1 MPTNTS
7 EQGLEALIT
16 RAMTGRTYL
25 LEPPHQATSSSV
37 PVSGGTG
44 WLLGDPRHYDRS
56 HCVDLMQLQG
66 FLEATQ
72 PQIAEAVAIG
82 VDGPTRRQFLARV
95 EKQIAQRGVVD
106 VLRKGIRHG
115 PHEIQLFYGTPSP
128 GNSRAAELFAR
139 NRFSLCRQL
148 AYSNDQTRRAL
159 DLALFVNG
167 LPVATFELKN
177 NLTCQDVQHAIR
189 QYQRDRDPREP
200 LFALAR
206 CLVHFAVDEQE
217 VQFCTHL
224 QGKDSDF
231 LPFNRGTVSGGS
243 GNPPNPDGL
252 ATAYLWDQILTP
264 SSLTDI
270 LENYAQVIEKRN
282 PRTGRK
288 THRQIFPRYH
298 QLDVVCSLLADVA
311 AHGAGRCYLG
321 QHSAGSGKSNSIA
334 WLSHQV
340 GDIIHNGE
348 RVFDSVIVVTDRRN
362 LDEQLRNNILD
373 FMQVGATVGAVTGRG
388 STKTEQLKQ
397 FLAAGKKII
406 ICTLQTFPELCR
418 ELDEAPQGRRYAVII
433 DEAHCSQGSKASAA
447 LNQALAADGALPED
461 IDVEDFINTAIEDFV
476 NTVIEQRLQ
485 SRGLRPNASYFAFTA
500 TAKAKT
506 RELFGTPLPP
516 NGESKIGRRPFHA
529 YTMKQA
535 IEEKF
540 ILNVLQYYI
549 PISSYY
555 RLVKTIE
562 ADPLFDSKRARS
574 KLRRYVESHDTAI
587 RNKAEIMVD
596 HFLDAVLPLR
606 EMKGEARAM
615 VVTGAIERA
624 VQYFHAIRRYLLER
638 RSPYLPIVAFSG
650 EHDFGDGPVSEA
662 CLNGFPSSEITS
674 RIQEDPYRF
683 LICADKFQT
692 GYDEPLLQSMYV
704 DKALGGIQAVQT
716 LSRLN
721 RAAPGKKRVFILDFQ
736 DNAAA
741 VEAAFADYYKT
752 TLLSEATDPNKL
764 HDLRDS
770 LDQLR
775 VYTWEQVEEFVA
787 LFLSNSDR
795 DALQPILNQC
805 RYIYNEQLNEDD
817 QVAFKSKAKAFVRS
831 YDFLATILTY
841 GNPEWEKLSIFL
853 TLLVRA
859 LPAPDEDD
867 LTTGMLELIDMDSYR
882 IDKQNQQRIA
892 LPDDDA
898 TLDPAPVSGGG
909 FKTPPELDPLSVI
922 LTSFNDQYGTSFSDE
937 DRIRRLIR
945 DEIVPQVA
953 QDQRYRNAKANTPN
967 TAAIELDA
975 ALNRAVDPL
984 FLDQTEF
991 YKQFKDNSLFRNFV
1005 RDLVTRLINDNSGK
1019 SP

>member
-1 MPTNTS
+1 MPTDTS

-16 RAMTGRTYL
+16 RAMTGRTHL
-25 LEPPHQATSSSV
+25 LEPPHQPTPSAV
-37 PVSGGTG
+37 PVGGGTG

-56 HCVDLMQLQG
+56 FCLDLVQMQG

-72 PQIAEAVAIG
+72 PAVAEAVQISM
-82 VDGPTRRQFLARV
+82 DGPTRRQFLARL
-95 EKQIAQRGVVD
+95 EKQIGQRGVVE

-128 GNSRAAELFAR
+128 GNSRAAELFAQ
-139 NRFSLCRQL
+139 NRFSLTRQL

-177 NLTCQDVQHAIR
+177 NLTCQNVRHAIE
-189 QYQRDRDPREP
+189 QYKTDRDPREP
-200 LFALAR
+200 LFAFAR

-217 VQFCTHL
+217 VSFCTQI

-231 LPFNRGTVSGGS
+231 LPFNRGTTSGGS

-252 ATAYLWDQILTP
+252 ATAYLWEQILTP

-282 PRTGRK
+282 RRTGRK
-288 THRQIFPRYH
+288 TYKQIFPRYH
-298 QLDVVCSLLADVA
+298 QLDVVRSLLADVA

-321 QHSAGSGKSNSIA
+321 QHSAGSGKSHSIA

-340 GDIIHNGE
+340 GDITHNGE

-388 STKTEQLKQ
+388 SSKTEQLKQ

-406 ICTLQTFPELCR
+406 ICTLQTFPELCSQ
-418 ELDEAPQGRRYAVII
+418 LDQAPQGRRYAVII
-433 DEAHCSQGSKASAA
+433 DEAHSSQGSKASAA
-447 LNQALAADGALPED
+447 LNQAIAADGALPDD
-461 IDVEDFINTAIEDFV
+461 IDVEDFINTAIEA
-476 NTVIEQRLQ
+476 RMR
-485 SRGLRPNASYFAFTA
+485 SRRLRPNASYFAFTA

-506 RELFGTPLPP
+506 LEIFGTPLPP
-516 NGESKIGRRPFHA
+516 DGEGKVGRRPFHV

-540 ILNVLQYYI
+540 ILNVLQYYT
-549 PISSYY
+549 PINSFYQ
-555 RLVKTIE
+555 LIKTIE
-562 ADPLFDSKRARS
+562 ADPLFDSKRARA

-596 HFLDAVLPLR
+596 HFLDDVVPLR

-624 VQYFHAIRRYLLER
+624 VQYFHAVREYLRER

-650 EHDFGDGPVSEA
+650 DHDFGDGPVSEA
-662 CLNGFPSSEITS
+662 SLNGFPSSEITS

-692 GYDEPLLQSMYV
+692 GYDEPLLQAMYV

-752 TLLSEATDPNKL
+752 TLLSEATDANKL

-775 VYTWEQVEEFVA
+775 VYSWEQVEEFVA
-787 LFLSNSDR
+787 LFLGNSDR
-795 DALQPILNQC
+795 EALQPILNQC
-805 RYIYNEQLNEDD
+805 RQIYSEQLNEDD

-841 GNPEWEKLSIFL
+841 DKPEWEKLSIFL

-859 LPAPDEDD
+859 LPAPEEDD
-867 LTTGMLELIDMDSYR
+867 LTKGMLELIDMESYR
-882 IDKQNQQRIA
+882 IEKQEQRSVP
-892 LPDDDA
+892 LPDQDS
-898 TLDPAPVSGGG
+898 TLDPAPVSAGG
-909 FKTPPELDPLSVI
+909 FGPEPELEPLSVI
-922 LTSFNDQYGTSFSDE
+922 VTNFNEQYGTSFSDE

-945 DEIVPQVA
+945 DEIAPQVA

-967 TAAIELDA
+967 TAEIELDA
-975 ALNRAVDPL
+975 ALNRVVDPL

-991 YKQFKDNSLFRNFV
+991 YKQFKDNDLFRNFV
-1005 RDLVTRLINDNSGK
+1005 REIVKKLITD
-1019 SP
+1019 

>member
-1 MPTNTS
+1 MPTDTS

-16 RAMTGRTYL
+16 RAMTGRTHL
-25 LEPPHQATSSSV
+25 LVPPHQATPSAV

-44 WLLGDPRHYDRS
+44 WLLGDPLHYDRS
-56 HCVDLMQLQG
+56 HCLDLVQLQG

-72 PQIAEAVAIG
+72 PQVAEAVAIA
-82 VDGPTRRQFLARV
+82 VDGPTRRQFLARL

-139 NRFSLCRQL
+139 NRFSLTRQL
-148 AYSNDQTRRAL
+148 AYSSDQTRRAL

-167 LPVATFELKN
+167 LPAASFELKN

-200 LFALAR
+200 LFAFAR

-217 VQFCTHL
+217 VHFCTHL
-224 QGKDSDF
+224 QGQNSEF
-231 LPFNRGTVSGGS
+231 LPFNRGTTSGGA

-252 ATAYLWDQILTP
+252 ATAYLWEQILTP
-264 SSLTDI
+264 ASLTDI

-282 PRTGRK
+282 RRTGRK
-288 THRQIFPRYH
+288 TYKQIFPRYH
-298 QLDVVCSLLADVA
+298 QLDVVRSLLADVA

-321 QHSAGSGKSNSIA
+321 QHSAGSGKSHSIA

-340 GDIIHNGE
+340 GDITHNGE

-388 STKTEQLKQ
+388 SSKTEQLKQ

-406 ICTLQTFPELCR
+406 ICTLQTFPELCSQ
-418 ELDEAPQGRRYAVII
+418 LDQAPQGRRYAVII
-433 DEAHCSQGSKASAA
+433 DEAHSSQGSKASAA
-447 LNQALAADGALPED
+447 LNQAIAADGALPED
-461 IDVEDFINTAIEDFV
+461 IDVEDFINTAIEA
-476 NTVIEQRLQ
+476 RMR
-485 SRGLRPNASYFAFTA
+485 SRRLRPNASYFAFTA

-506 RELFGTPLPP
+506 LEIFGTPLPP
-516 NGESKIGRRPFHA
+516 DGEGKVGRRPFHV

-540 ILNVLQYYI
+540 ILNVLNYYT

-555 RLVKTIE
+555 RLAKTIE

-587 RNKAEIMVD
+587 RNKTEIMVD
-596 HFLDAVLPLR
+596 HFLDDVVPLR

-624 VQYFHAIRRYLLER
+624 VQYFHAVREYLRER

-650 EHDFGDGPVSEA
+650 DHDFGDGPVSEA
-662 CLNGFPSSEITS
+662 SLNGFPSSEITS

-692 GYDEPLLQSMYV
+692 GYDEPLLQAMYV

-721 RAAPGKKRVFILDFQ
+721 RAATGKKRVFILDFQ

-752 TLLSEATDPNKL
+752 TLLSEATDANKL

-787 LFLSNSDR
+787 LFLGNSDR
-795 DALQPILNQC
+795 EALQPILNQC
-805 RYIYNEQLNEDD
+805 RQIYSEQLNEDN
-817 QVAFKSKAKAFVRS
+817 QAAFKSKAKAFVRS

-841 GNPEWEKLSIFL
+841 DKPEWEKLSIFL

-859 LPAPDEDD
+859 LPAPEEDD
-867 LTTGMLELIDMDSYR
+867 LTKGMLELIDMDSYR
-882 IDKQNQQRIA
+882 IEKQEQRSVP
-892 LPDDDA
+892 LPDQDS
-898 TLDPAPVSGGG
+898 TLDPAPVSAGG
-909 FKTPPELDPLSVI
+909 FGPEPELEPLSVI
-922 LTSFNDQYGTSFSDE
+922 VTNFNEQYGTSFSDE

-945 DEIVPQVA
+945 DEIAPQVA

-967 TAAIELDA
+967 TAEIELDA
-975 ALNRAVDPL
+975 ALNRVVDPL

-991 YKQFKDNSLFRNFV
+991 YKQFKDNDLFRNFV
-1005 RDLVTRLINDNSGK
+1005 REIVKKLITD
-1019 SP
+1019 

>member
-1 MPTNTS
+1 MPTDTS

-16 RAMTGRTYL
+16 RAMTGRTHL
-25 LEPPHQATSSSV
+25 LEPPHQPTPTAV
-37 PVSGGTG
+37 PVGGGTG
-44 WLLGDPRHYDRS
+44 WLLGDPRHYDRNF
-56 HCVDLMQLQG
+56 CLDLVQLQG

-72 PQIAEAVAIG
+72 PAVAEAVQIS
-82 VDGPTRRQFLARV
+82 VDGPTRRQFLNRL
-95 EKQIAQRGVVD
+95 EKQIGQRGVVE

-128 GNSRAAELFAR
+128 DNSRATELFAQ
-139 NRFSLCRQL
+139 NRFSLTRQL
-148 AYSNDQTRRAL
+148 AYSAEQSRRAL

-177 NLTCQDVQHAIR
+177 NLTCQNVRHAIE
-189 QYQRDRDPREP
+189 QYKTDRDPREP
-200 LFALAR
+200 LFAFAR
-206 CLVHFAVDEQE
+206 CLVHFAVDEQK
-217 VQFCTHL
+217 VSFCTQL
-224 QGKDSDF
+224 QGKDSEF
-231 LPFNRGTVSGGS
+231 LPFNRGTTSGGS

-252 ATAYLWDQILTP
+252 ATAYLWEQILTP
-264 SSLTDI
+264 TSLTDI

-282 PRTGRK
+282 RRTGRK
-288 THRQIFPRYH
+288 TYKQIFPRYH
-298 QLDVVCSLLADVA
+298 QLDVVRSLLADVA

-321 QHSAGSGKSNSIA
+321 QHSAGSGKSHSIA

-340 GDIIHNGE
+340 GDITHNGE

-362 LDEQLRNNILD
+362 LDEQLRDNILA

-388 STKTEQLKQ
+388 SSKTEQLKQ

-418 ELDEAPQGRRYAVII
+418 QLDQAPQGRRYAVII
-433 DEAHCSQGSKASAA
+433 DEAHSSQGSKASAA
-447 LNQALAADGALPED
+447 LNQALASEEQPLSEGTD
-461 IDVEDFINTAIEDFV
+461 IEDFV
-476 NTVIEQRLQ
+476 NTVIEERIR
-485 SRGLRPNASYFAFTA
+485 SRKLMSNASYFAFTA

-506 RELFGTPLPP
+506 LELFGTPLPP
-516 NGESKIGRRPFHA
+516 DGEGKIGRRPFHV

-540 ILNVLQYYI
+540 ILNVLDYYT

-562 ADPLFDSKRARS
+562 ADPLFDSKRARA

-587 RNKAEIMVD
+587 LNKAEIMVD
-596 HFLDAVLPLR
+596 HFLDDVVPLR

-624 VQYFHAIRRYLLER
+624 VQYFHAVRTYLGER

-650 EHDFGDGPVSEA
+650 DHDFGDGPVSEA
-662 CLNGFPSSEITS
+662 SLNGFPSSEITS

-692 GYDEPLLQSMYV
+692 GYDEPLLQAMYV

-741 VEAAFADYYKT
+741 VEEAFADYYKT
-752 TLLSEATDPNKL
+752 TLLSEETDPNKL

-775 VYTWEQVEEFVA
+775 VYSWEQVEEFVA
-787 LFLSNSDR
+787 LFLGNSDR
-795 DALQPILNQC
+795 EALQPILNHC
-805 RYIYNEQLNEDD
+805 RQIYSEQLNEDD
-817 QVAFKSKAKAFVRS
+817 QVAFKNKAKAFVRS
-831 YDFLATILTY
+831 YDFLATILSY
-841 GNPEWEKLSIFL
+841 DNPEWEKLSIFL

-859 LPAPDEDD
+859 LPAPEEDD

-882 IDKQNQQRIA
+882 TEKQEQRSVP
-892 LPDDDA
+892 LPDQDS
-898 TLDPAPVSGGG
+898 TLDPAPVSAGG
-909 FKTPPELDPLSVI
+909 FKPEPELNPLSAI
-922 LTSFNDQYGTSFSDE
+922 LTNFNEQHGTNFSDE
-937 DRIRRLIR
+937 DRIHRLIR
-945 DEIVPQVA
+945 EEIAPQVA
-953 QDQRYRNAKANTPN
+953 RDQRYRNARANTPN
-967 TAAIELDA
+967 TAAIELQA
-975 ALNRAVDPL
+975 ALNRAIDPL

-991 YKQFKDNSLFRNFV
+991 YKQFKDNPQFRNFV
-1005 RDLVTRLINDNSGK
+1005 QEYVERLLDNNPDESA
-1019 SP
+1019 

>member
-1 MPTNTS
+1 MPTDTS

-16 RAMTGRTYL
+16 RAMTGRTHL
-25 LEPPHQATSSSV
+25 LEPPHRPTPTAV
-37 PVSGGTG
+37 PVGGGSG

-56 HCVDLMQLQG
+56 FCLDLVQLQG
-66 FLEATQ
+66 FLEDTQ
-72 PQIAEAVAIG
+72 PRIAEAVQIS
-82 VDGPTRRQFLARV
+82 VDGPTRRQFLTRL
-95 EKQIAQRGVVD
+95 EKQIGQRGVVE

-128 GNSRAAELFAR
+128 GNSRAAELFAQ
-139 NRFSLCRQL
+139 NRFSLTRQL
-148 AYSNDQTRRAL
+148 AYSADQTRRAL

-177 NLTCQDVQHAIR
+177 NLTCQNVRKAVE
-189 QYQRDRDPREP
+189 QYRTDRDPREP
-200 LFALAR
+200 LFAFAR
-206 CLVHFAVDEQE
+206 CLVHFGVDEQE
-217 VQFCTHL
+217 VEFCTHL
-224 QGKDSDF
+224 QGKDSEF
-231 LPFNRGTVSGGS
+231 LPFNRGTASGGA

-252 ATAYLWDQILTP
+252 ATAYLWEQILTP

-270 LENYAQVIEKRN
+270 LEHYAQVIEKPNR
-282 PRTGRK
+282 RTGRK
-288 THRQIFPRYH
+288 TYKQIFPRYH
-298 QLDVVCSLLADVA
+298 QLDVVRSLLADVA
-311 AHGAGRCYLG
+311 AHGAGRCYLA
-321 QHSAGSGKSNSIA
+321 QHSAGSGKSHSIA

-340 GDIIHNGE
+340 GDVTHNGE
-348 RVFDSVIVVTDRRN
+348 RVFDAVIVVTDRRN
-362 LDEQLRNNILD
+362 LDEQLRDNILA
-373 FMQVGATVGAVTGRG
+373 FRQVEATVGAVTGRG

-418 ELDEAPQGRRYAVII
+418 QLDQAPPGRRYAVII
-433 DEAHCSQGSKASAA
+433 DEAHSSQGSKASAA
-447 LNQALAADGALPED
+447 LNQALTTEQQLLAANT
-461 IDVEDFINTAIEDFV
+461 DVEDFV
-476 NTVIEQRLQ
+476 NTVIEERLR
-485 SRGLRPNASYFAFTA
+485 SRKLMKNASYFAFTA
-500 TAKAKT
+500 TAKPKT
-506 RELFGTPLPP
+506 LELFGTPLPP
-516 NGESKIGRRPFHA
+516 DGDGKIGRRPFHT

-535 IEEKF
+535 IQEKF
-540 ILNVLQYYI
+540 ILNVLQYYM

-596 HFLDAVLPLR
+596 HFLDDVLPLR
-606 EMKGEARAM
+606 EMKGEARSM
-615 VVTGAIERA
+615 VVTGGIERA
-624 VQYFHAIRRYLLER
+624 VQYFQAVRTYLRER
-638 RSPYLPIVAFSG
+638 RSPFLPIVAFSG

-662 CLNGFPSSEITS
+662 SLNGFPSSEITS

-692 GYDEPLLQSMYV
+692 GYDEPLLQAMYV

-721 RAAPGKKRVFILDFQ
+721 RAAPGKKRVFVLDFQ
-736 DNAAA
+736 DNTAA

-752 TLLSEATDPNKL
+752 TLLSEETDPDKL
-764 HDLRDS
+764 HDLRDG
-770 LDQLR
+770 LDKLG
-775 VYTWEQVEEFVA
+775 VYSWEQVEAAVA
-787 LFLSNSDR
+787 LFVQGNPGKRHERIDAILS
-795 DALQPILNQC
+795 QC
-805 RYIYNEQLNEDD
+805 RLTYTEQLNEKN

-841 GNPEWEKLSIFL
+841 ANPEWEKLSIFL

-859 LPAPDEDD
+859 LPAPEEDD
-867 LTTGMLELIDMDSYR
+867 LTKGMLELIDLDSYR
-882 IDKQNQQRIA
+882 IDRKPLRSIP

-909 FKTPPELDPLSVI
+909 FKPEPELDPLSVI
-922 LTSFNDQYGTSFSDE
+922 LTSFNEQYGTGFSDE

-945 DEIVPQVA
+945 DEIAPQVA
-953 QDQRYRNAKANTPN
+953 QDPRYRNARANTPN
-967 TAAIELDA
+967 TAAMELQA
-975 ALNRAVDPL
+975 ALNRAIDPL

-991 YKQFKDNSLFRNFV
+991 YKQFKDNPQFRNFV
-1005 RDLVTRLINDNSGK
+1005 QELVERLIDTK
-1019 SP
+1019 

>member
-1 MPTNTS
+1 MPTDTS

-16 RAMTGRTYL
+16 RAMTGRTHL
-25 LEPPHQATSSSV
+25 LEPPHQATLSAV
-37 PVSGGTG
+37 PVSDGTG
-44 WLLGDPRHYDRS
+44 WLLGDPHHYDRS
-56 HCVDLMQLQG
+56 HCLDLVQLQG

-82 VDGPTRRQFLARV
+82 VDGPTRRQFLARL
-95 EKQIAQRGVVD
+95 EKQITQRGVVD

-128 GNSRAAELFAR
+128 GNSRAAELFGL
-139 NRFSLCRQL
+139 NRFSLTRQL

-177 NLTCQDVQHAIR
+177 NLTCQSVQHAIR
-189 QYQRDRDPREP
+189 QYRHDRDPREP
-200 LFALAR
+200 LFAFAR

-217 VQFCTHL
+217 VRFCTHL
-224 QGKDSDF
+224 IGKESEF
-231 LPFNRGTVSGGS
+231 LPFNRGTASGGA
-243 GNPPNPDGL
+243 GNPPNPDGI
-252 ATAYLWDQILTP
+252 ATAYLWQQILTP
-264 SSLTDI
+264 ASLTDI
-270 LENYAQVIEKRN
+270 LENYAQVVEKRN
-282 PRTGRK
+282 PRTGRRSY
-288 THRQIFPRYH
+288 TQIFPRYH
-298 QLDVVCSLLADVA
+298 QLDVVRSLLADVA
-311 AHGAGRCYLG
+311 AHGAGRCYLA

-340 GDIIHNGE
+340 ADVSHNGE

-362 LDEQLRNNILD
+362 LDEQLRGNILA

-388 STKTEQLKQ
+388 SSKTEQLRQ

-406 ICTLQTFPELCR
+406 ICTLQTFPELCSQ
-418 ELDEAPQGRRYAVII
+418 LDGAPQGRRYAVII
-433 DEAHCSQGSKASAA
+433 DEAHSSQGSKASAA
-447 LNQALAADGALPED
+447 LNQALASDAQPLAED
-461 IDVEDFINTAIEDFV
+461 TDIEDFV
-476 NTVIEQRLQ
+476 NAVIDERLR
-485 SRGLRPNASYFAFTA
+485 SRKLLANASYFAFTA

-506 RELFGTPLPP
+506 LGLFGTPLPP
-516 NGESKIGRRPFHA
+516 DGEGKIGRRPFHV

-540 ILNVLQYYI
+540 ILNVLSYYT
-549 PISSYY
+549 PIRSYY

-587 RNKAEIMVD
+587 LNKAEIMVD
-596 HFLDAVLPLR
+596 HFLNDVLPLR

-615 VVTGAIERA
+615 VVTGAIKRA
-624 VQYFHAIRRYLLER
+624 VQYFHAARTYLRDR
-638 RSPYLPIVAFSG
+638 RSPFLPIVAFSG

-662 CLNGFPSSEITS
+662 SLNGFPSSEITS

-692 GYDEPLLQSMYV
+692 GYDEPLLQAMYV

-721 RAAPGKKRVFILDFQ
+721 RAAPGKNRVFVLDFQ
-736 DNAAA
+736 DNTAA

-752 TLLSEATDPNKL
+752 TLLSEETDPNKL

-775 VYTWEQVEEFVA
+775 VYTWEQVEEFVG

-795 DALQPILNQC
+795 EELQPILNQC
-805 RYIYNEQLNEDD
+805 RQIYTEQLSEDD

-841 GNPEWEKLSIFL
+841 DNPEWEKLSIFL

-867 LTTGMLELIDMDSYR
+867 LTKGMLELIDMDSYR
-882 IDKQNQQRIA
+882 IEKQEERGVP
-892 LPDDDA
+892 LPDQDS
-898 TLDPAPVSGGG
+898 TLDPAPVSAGG
-909 FKTPPELDPLSVI
+909 FKPQPELEPLSVI
-922 LTSFNDQYGTSFSDE
+922 VINFNEQFGTTFSDE

-945 DEIVPQVA
+945 DEIAPQVA

-967 TAAIELDA
+967 TAAIELNA

-991 YKQFKDNSLFRNFV
+991 YKQFKDNPLFRNFV
-1005 RDLVTRLINDNSGK
+1005 RMFVERLIGEN
-1019 SP
+1019 PTQ

>member
-1 MPTNTS
+1 MPTDTS

-16 RAMTGRTYL
+16 RAMTGRTHL
-25 LEPPHQATSSSV
+25 LEPPHQPTPNAV

-56 HCVDLMQLQG
+56 HCLDLVQLQG

-72 PQIAEAVAIG
+72 PQVAEAVAIG
-82 VDGPTRRQFLARV
+82 VDGPTRRQFLTRL

-139 NRFSLCRQL
+139 NRFSLSRQL
-148 AYSNDQTRRAL
+148 AYSNDQTRRTL

-167 LPVATFELKN
+167 LPVASFELKN
-177 NLTCQDVQHAIR
+177 NLTCQSAQHAIR

-200 LFALAR
+200 LFAFAR

-217 VQFCTHL
+217 VHFCTHL
-224 QGKDSDF
+224 QGQDSDF
-231 LPFNRGTVSGGS
+231 LPFNRGTASGGS

-252 ATAYLWDQILTP
+252 ATAYLWEKILTP
-264 SSLTDI
+264 ASLTDI

-282 PRTGRK
+282 RRTGRK
-288 THRQIFPRYH
+288 TYKQIFPRYH
-298 QLDVVCSLLADVA
+298 QLDVVRSLLADVA

-321 QHSAGSGKSNSIA
+321 QHSAGSGKSHSIA

-340 GDIIHNGE
+340 GDVTHNGE

-362 LDEQLRNNILD
+362 LDEQLRSNILD
-373 FMQVGATVGAVTGRG
+373 FMQVEATVGAVTGRG
-388 STKTEQLKQ
+388 SSKTEQLKQ

-418 ELDEAPQGRRYAVII
+418 QLDEAPQGRRYAVII
-433 DEAHCSQGSKASAA
+433 DEAHSSQGSKASAA

-461 IDVEDFINTAIEDFV
+461 TDVEDFINTAIEA
-476 NTVIEQRLQ
+476 RMR
-485 SRGLRPNASYFAFTA
+485 SRRLRPNASYFAFTA

-506 RELFGTPLPP
+506 LELFGTPLPP
-516 NGESKIGRRPFHA
+516 DGEGKIGRRPFHV

-540 ILNVLQYYI
+540 ILNVLQYYT
-549 PISSYY
+549 PINSFY

-596 HFLDAVLPLR
+596 HFLDDVLPLR

-624 VQYFHAIRRYLLER
+624 VQYFHAVRSYLGER

-650 EHDFGDGPVSEA
+650 DHDFGDGPVSEA
-662 CLNGFPSSEITS
+662 SLNGFASSEITS

-692 GYDEPLLQSMYV
+692 GYDEPLLQAMYV

-721 RAAPGKKRVFILDFQ
+721 RAATGKKRVFILDFQ

-752 TLLSEATDPNKL
+752 TLLSEATDANKL

-775 VYTWEQVEEFVA
+775 VYTWEHVEEFVA
-787 LFLSNSDR
+787 LFLGNSDR
-795 DALQPILNQC
+795 EALQPILNHC
-805 RYIYNEQLNEDD
+805 RQLYTDQLNEDD
-817 QVAFKSKAKAFVRS
+817 QVAFKNKAKAFVRS

-841 GNPEWEKLSIFL
+841 DNPEWEKLSIFL

-859 LPAPDEDD
+859 LPAPEEDD
-867 LTTGMLELIDMDSYR
+867 LTKGMLELIDMDSYR
-882 IDKQNQQRIA
+882 IEKQEQRSVP
-892 LPDDDA
+892 LPDQDS
-898 TLDPAPVSGGG
+898 TLDPAPVSAGG
-909 FKTPPELDPLSVI
+909 FKTEPELNPLSAI
-922 LTSFNDQYGTSFSDE
+922 LTNFNEQHGTNFSDE

-953 QDQRYRNAKANTPN
+953 QDQRYRNARANTPN
-967 TAAIELDA
+967 TASIELDA

-991 YKQFKDNSLFRNFV
+991 YKQFKDNPLFRNFV
-1005 RDLVTRLINDNSGK
+1005 RGIVERLITGG
-1019 SP
+1019 

>member
-16 RAMTGRTYL
+16 RAMTGRTHL
-25 LEPPHQATSSSV
+25 LEPPHQPTPSAV

-44 WLLGDPRHYDRS
+44 WLLSDPRHYDRS
-56 HCVDLMQLQG
+56 FCLDLVQLQG

-72 PQIAEAVAIG
+72 PAVAEAVQIS
-82 VDGPTRRQFLARV
+82 VDGPTRRQFLARL
-95 EKQIAQRGVVD
+95 EKQITQRGVVE

-128 GNSRAAELFAR
+128 GNSRAAELFAQ
-139 NRFSLCRQL
+139 NRFSLTRQL
-148 AYSNDQTRRAL
+148 AYSADQSRRAL

-177 NLTCQDVQHAIR
+177 NLTCQNVRHAIEQYR
-189 QYQRDRDPREP
+189 QDRDPREP
-200 LFALAR
+200 LFAFAR

-217 VQFCTHL
+217 VSFCTQL

-231 LPFNRGTVSGGS
+231 LPFNRGTASGGS

-252 ATAYLWDQILTP
+252 ATAYLWEQILTP

-282 PRTGRK
+282 RRTGRK
-288 THRQIFPRYH
+288 TYKQIFPRFH
-298 QLDVVCSLLADVA
+298 QLDVERSLLADVA

-321 QHSAGSGKSNSIA
+321 QHSAGSGKSHSIA

-340 GDIIHNGE
+340 GDITHNGE

-388 STKTEQLKQ
+388 SSKTEQLKQ

-418 ELDEAPQGRRYAVII
+418 QLDEDPQGRRYAVII
-433 DEAHCSQGSKASAA
+433 DEAHSSQGSKASAA
-447 LNQALAADGALPED
+447 LNQAIAADGALPED
-461 IDVEDFINTAIEDFV
+461 IDVEDFINTAIEA
-476 NTVIEQRLQ
+476 RMR
-485 SRGLRPNASYFAFTA
+485 SRRLRPNASYFAFTA

-506 RELFGTPLPP
+506 LEIFGTPLPQD
-516 NGESKIGRRPFHA
+516 GKGKVGRRPFHV

-540 ILNVLQYYI
+540 ILNVLQYYT
-549 PISSYY
+549 PINSFY
-555 RLVKTIE
+555 RLIKTIE
-562 ADPLFDSKRARS
+562 ADPLFDSKRARA

-596 HFLDAVLPLR
+596 HFLDDVVPLR

-624 VQYFHAIRRYLLER
+624 VQYFHAVREYLRER
-638 RSPYLPIVAFSG
+638 RSPFLPIVAFSG
-650 EHDFGDGPVSEA
+650 DHDFGDGPVSEA
-662 CLNGFPSSEITS
+662 SLNGFASSEITS

-683 LICADKFQT
+683 LICANKFQT
-692 GYDEPLLQSMYV
+692 GYDEPLLQAMYV

-741 VEAAFADYYKT
+741 VQAAFADYYKT
-752 TLLSEATDPNKL
+752 TLLSEATDANKL

-775 VYTWEQVEEFVA
+775 VYSWEQVEEFVA
-787 LFLSNSDR
+787 LFLGNSDR
-795 DALQPILNQC
+795 EALQPILNQC
-805 RYIYNEQLNEDD
+805 RQIYSEQLNEDD

-841 GNPEWEKLSIFL
+841 DNPEWEKLSIFL

-859 LPAPDEDD
+859 LPAPEEDD
-867 LTTGMLELIDMDSYR
+867 LTKGMLELIDMESYR
-882 IDKQNQQRIA
+882 IDKQKPGSLP

-898 TLDPAPVSGGG
+898 TLNPAPVSGGG
-909 FKTPPELDPLSVI
+909 FKPELDPLSVI
-922 LTSFNDQYGTSFSDE
+922 VTNFNEQYGTSFNDE

-945 DEIVPQVA
+945 DEIAPQVA

-967 TAAIELDA
+967 TAEIELDA
-975 ALNRAVDPL
+975 ALNRVVDPL

-991 YKQFKDNSLFRNFV
+991 YKQFKDNDLFRNFV
-1005 RDLVTRLINDNSGK
+1005 REIVKKLITD
-1019 SP
+1019 

>member
-1 MPTNTS
+1 MPTDTS

-16 RAMTGRTYL
+16 RAMTGRTHL
-25 LEPPHQATSSSV
+25 LEPPHQPTPSAV
-37 PVSGGTG
+37 PVGGGTG

-56 HCVDLMQLQG
+56 FCLDLVQMQG

-72 PQIAEAVAIG
+72 PAVAEAVQISM
-82 VDGPTRRQFLARV
+82 DGPTRRQFLARL
-95 EKQIAQRGVVD
+95 EKQIGQRGVVE

-128 GNSRAAELFAR
+128 GNSRAAELFAQ
-139 NRFSLCRQL
+139 NRFSLTRQL

-177 NLTCQDVQHAIR
+177 NLTCQNVRHAIE
-189 QYQRDRDPREP
+189 QYKTDRDPREP
-200 LFALAR
+200 LFAFAR

-217 VQFCTHL
+217 VSFCTQL
-224 QGKDSDF
+224 QGKGSDF

-252 ATAYLWDQILTP
+252 ATAYLWEQILTP

-282 PRTGRK
+282 RRTGRK
-288 THRQIFPRYH
+288 TYKQIFPRYH
-298 QLDVVCSLLADVA
+298 QLDVVRSLLADVA

-321 QHSAGSGKSNSIA
+321 QHSAGSGKSHSIA

-340 GDIIHNGE
+340 GDITHNGE

-388 STKTEQLKQ
+388 SSKTEQLKQ

-406 ICTLQTFPELCR
+406 ICTLQTFPELCSQ
-418 ELDEAPQGRRYAVII
+418 LDQAPQGRRYAVII
-433 DEAHCSQGSKASAA
+433 DEAHSSQGSKASAA
-447 LNQALAADGALPED
+447 LNQAIAADGALPED
-461 IDVEDFINTAIEDFV
+461 IDLEDFINTAIEA
-476 NTVIEQRLQ
+476 RMR
-485 SRGLRPNASYFAFTA
+485 SRRLRPNASYFAFTA

-506 RELFGTPLPP
+506 LELFGTPLPP
-516 NGESKIGRRPFHA
+516 DGEGKIGRRPFHV

-540 ILNVLQYYI
+540 ILNVLQYYT
-549 PISSYY
+549 PINSFY
-555 RLVKTIE
+555 RLIKTIE
-562 ADPLFDSKRARS
+562 ADPLFDSKRARA

-596 HFLDAVLPLR
+596 HFLDDVVPLR

-624 VQYFHAIRRYLLER
+624 VQYFHAVREYLRER

-650 EHDFGDGPVSEA
+650 DHDFGDGPVSEA
-662 CLNGFPSSEITS
+662 SLNGFASSEITS

-692 GYDEPLLQSMYV
+692 GYDEPLLQAMYV
-704 DKALGGIQAVQT
+704 DKVLGGIQAVQT

-741 VEAAFADYYKT
+741 VEAAFTDYYKT
-752 TLLSEATDPNKL
+752 TLLSEATDANKL

-770 LDQLR
+770 LDLLR

-787 LFLSNSDR
+787 FFLGNSDR
-795 DALQPILNQC
+795 EALQPILNQC
-805 RYIYNEQLNEDD
+805 RQIYSEQLNEDD

-841 GNPEWEKLSIFL
+841 DKPEWEKLSIFL

-859 LPAPDEDD
+859 LPAPEEDD
-867 LTTGMLELIDMDSYR
+867 LTKGMLELIDMESYR
-882 IDKQNQQRIA
+882 IDKQKPGSLP

-898 TLDPAPVSGGG
+898 TLNPAPVSGGG
-909 FKTPPELDPLSVI
+909 FKPELDPLSVI
-922 LTSFNDQYGTSFSDE
+922 VTNFNEQYGTSFNDE

-945 DEIVPQVA
+945 DEIAPQVA

-967 TAAIELDA
+967 TAEIELDA
-975 ALNRAVDPL
+975 ALNRVVDPL

-991 YKQFKDNSLFRNFV
+991 YKQFKDNDLFRSFV
-1005 RDLVTRLINDNSGK
+1005 REIVKKLITD
-1019 SP
+1019 

>member
-1 MPTNTS
+1 MPTDTS

-16 RAMTGRTYL
+16 RAMTGRTHL
-25 LEPPHQATSSSV
+25 LEPPHQSTSTAV

-44 WLLGDPRHYDRS
+44 WLLGDPRHYDRNF
-56 HCVDLMQLQG
+56 CLDLVQLQG

-72 PQIAEAVAIG
+72 PAVAEAVQIS
-82 VDGPTRRQFLARV
+82 VDGPTRRQFLTRL
-95 EKQIAQRGVVD
+95 EKQIGQRGVVE

-115 PHEIQLFYGTPSP
+115 PHEIQLCFGTPSP
-128 GNSRAAELFAR
+128 GNSRAAELFAQ
-139 NRFSLCRQL
+139 NRFSLTRQL
-148 AYSNDQTRRAL
+148 AYSSDQARRAL

-177 NLTCQDVQHAIR
+177 NLTCQNVRHAIE
-189 QYQRDRDPREP
+189 QYKTDRDPREP
-200 LFALAR
+200 LFAFAR

-217 VQFCTHL
+217 VEFCTQL

-231 LPFNRGTVSGGS
+231 LPFNRGTTSGGS

-252 ATAYLWDQILTP
+252 ATAYLWEQILTP
-264 SSLTDI
+264 TSLTDI

-282 PRTGRK
+282 RRTGRK
-288 THRQIFPRYH
+288 TYKQIFPRYH
-298 QLDVVCSLLADVA
+298 QLDVVRSLLADVA
-311 AHGAGRCYLG
+311 AHGAGRCYLA
-321 QHSAGSGKSNSIA
+321 QHSAGSGKSHSIA

-340 GDIIHNGE
+340 GDITHNGE

-362 LDEQLRNNILD
+362 LDEQLRDNILN
-373 FMQVGATVGAVTGRG
+373 FTQVEATVGAVTGRG
-388 STKTEQLKQ
+388 SSKTEQLKQ

-406 ICTLQTFPELCR
+406 ICTLQTFPELCSQ
-418 ELDEAPQGRRYAVII
+418 LDQAPRGRRYAVII
-433 DEAHCSQGSKASAA
+433 DEAHSSQGSKASAA
-447 LNQALAADGALPED
+447 LNQALASEEQPLSEGTD
-461 IDVEDFINTAIEDFV
+461 IEDFV
-476 NTVIEQRLQ
+476 NAVIEERIR
-485 SRGLRPNASYFAFTA
+485 SRKLMSNASYFAFTA

-506 RELFGTPLPP
+506 LELFSTPLPP
-516 NGESKIGRRPFHA
+516 DGEGKIGRRPFHV

-540 ILNVLQYYI
+540 ILNVLDYYT

-562 ADPLFDSKRARS
+562 ADPLFDSKRARA

-596 HFLDAVLPLR
+596 HFLDEVVPLR

-624 VQYFHAIRRYLLER
+624 VQYFHAVRTYLGER

-650 EHDFGDGPVSEA
+650 DHDFGDGPVSETS
-662 CLNGFPSSEITS
+662 LNGFPSSEITS

-692 GYDEPLLQSMYV
+692 GYDEPLLQAMYV

-721 RAAPGKKRVFILDFQ
+721 RAAAGKKRVFILDFQ

-752 TLLSEATDPNKL
+752 TLLSEETDPNKL

-775 VYTWEQVEEFVA
+775 VYSWEQVEEFVA
-787 LFLSNSDR
+787 LFLGNSDR
-795 DALQPILNQC
+795 EALQPILNHC
-805 RYIYNEQLNEDD
+805 RQIYTDQLNEDD
-817 QVAFKSKAKAFVRS
+817 QVAFKNKAKAFVRS

-841 GNPEWEKLSIFL
+841 DNPEWEKLSIFL

-859 LPAPDEDD
+859 LPAPEEDD
-867 LTTGMLELIDMDSYR
+867 LTKGMVELIDMDSYR
-882 IDKQNQQRIA
+882 IEKQEQRSVP
-892 LPDDDA
+892 LPDQDS
-898 TLDPAPVSGGG
+898 TLDPAPVSAGG
-909 FKTPPELDPLSVI
+909 FKPEPELNPLSAI
-922 LTSFNDQYGTSFSDE
+922 LTNFNEQHGTNFSDD

-953 QDQRYRNAKANTPN
+953 QDQRYRNARANTPN
-967 TAAIELDA
+967 TAGIELDA

-991 YKQFKDNSLFRNFV
+991 YKQFKDNPLFRNFV
-1005 RDLVTRLINDNSGK
+1005 REIVEKLITD
-1019 SP
+1019 

>member
-1 MPTNTS
+1 MPTDTS

-16 RAMTGRTYL
+16 RAMTGRTHL
-25 LEPPHQATSSSV
+25 LEPPHQPTPSAV

-56 HCVDLMQLQG
+56 FCLDLVQMQG

-72 PQIAEAVAIG
+72 PAVAEAVQIS
-82 VDGPTRRQFLARV
+82 VDGPTRRQFLTRL

-128 GNSRAAELFAR
+128 GNTRAAELFAQ
-139 NRFSLCRQL
+139 NRFSLTRQL
-148 AYSNDQTRRAL
+148 SYSNDQTRRAL

-177 NLTCQDVQHAIR
+177 NLTCQNVRHAIE
-189 QYQRDRDPREP
+189 QYKTDRDPREP
-200 LFALAR
+200 LFAFAR

-217 VQFCTHL
+217 VEFCTQL

-231 LPFNRGTVSGGS
+231 LPFNRGTTSGGS

-252 ATAYLWDQILTP
+252 ATAYLWEQILTP

-282 PRTGRK
+282 RRTGRK
-288 THRQIFPRYH
+288 TYKQIFPRYH
-298 QLDVVCSLLADVA
+298 QLDVVRSLLADVA
-311 AHGAGRCYLG
+311 AHGAGRCYLA
-321 QHSAGSGKSNSIA
+321 QHSAGSGKSHSIA

-340 GDIIHNGE
+340 GDITHNGE

-362 LDEQLRNNILD
+362 LDEQLRDNILN
-373 FMQVGATVGAVTGRG
+373 FTQVEATVGAVTGRG
-388 STKTEQLKQ
+388 SSKTEQLKQ

-406 ICTLQTFPELCR
+406 ICTLQTFPELCSQ
-418 ELDEAPQGRRYAVII
+418 LDQAPRGRRYAVII
-433 DEAHCSQGSKASAA
+433 DEAHSSQGSKASAA
-447 LNQALAADGALPED
+447 LNQALASEEQPLSEGTD
-461 IDVEDFINTAIEDFV
+461 IEDFV
-476 NTVIEQRLQ
+476 NAVIEERIR
-485 SRGLRPNASYFAFTA
+485 SRKLMSNASYFAFTA

-506 RELFGTPLPP
+506 LELFGTPLPP
-516 NGESKIGRRPFHA
+516 DGEGKIGRRPFHV

-540 ILNVLQYYI
+540 ILNVLDYYT

-562 ADPLFDSKRARS
+562 ADPLFDSKRARA

-596 HFLDAVLPLR
+596 HFLDEVVPLR

-624 VQYFHAIRRYLLER
+624 VQYFHAVRTYLGER

-650 EHDFGDGPVSEA
+650 DHDFGDGPVSETS
-662 CLNGFPSSEITS
+662 LNGFPSSEITS

-692 GYDEPLLQSMYV
+692 GYDEPLLQTMYV

-741 VEAAFADYYKT
+741 VEAAFADYYKS
-752 TLLSEATDPNKL
+752 TLLSEETDPNKL

-775 VYTWEQVEEFVA
+775 VYSWEQVEEFVA
-787 LFLSNSDR
+787 LFLGNSDR
-795 DALQPILNQC
+795 EALQPILNHC
-805 RYIYNEQLNEDD
+805 RQIYTDQLNEDD
-817 QVAFKSKAKAFVRS
+817 QVAFKNKAKAFVRS

-841 GNPEWEKLSIFL
+841 DNPEWEKLSIFL

-859 LPAPDEDD
+859 LPAPEEDD
-867 LTTGMLELIDMDSYR
+867 LTKGMVELIDMDSYR
-882 IDKQNQQRIA
+882 IEKQEQRSVP
-892 LPDDDA
+892 LPDQDS
-898 TLDPAPVSGGG
+898 TLDPAPVSAGG
-909 FKTPPELDPLSVI
+909 FKPEPELNPLSAI
-922 LTSFNDQYGTSFSDE
+922 LTNFNEQHGTNFSDE

-953 QDQRYRNAKANTPN
+953 QDQRYRNARANTPN
-967 TAAIELDA
+967 TAGIELDA

-991 YKQFKDNSLFRNFV
+991 YKQFKDNPLFRNFV
-1005 RDLVTRLINDNSGK
+1005 REIVEKLITD
-1019 SP
+1019 

>member
-16 RAMTGRTYL
+16 RAMTGRTHL
-25 LEPPHQATSSSV
+25 LEPPHQPTPSAV

-56 HCVDLMQLQG
+56 FCLDLVQMQG

-72 PQIAEAVAIG
+72 PAVAEAVQIS
-82 VDGPTRRQFLARV
+82 VDGPTRRQFLARL
-95 EKQIAQRGVVD
+95 EKQITQRGVVE

-128 GNSRAAELFAR
+128 GNSRAAELFAQ
-139 NRFSLCRQL
+139 NRFSLTRQL
-148 AYSNDQTRRAL
+148 AYSADQSRRAL

-177 NLTCQDVQHAIR
+177 NLTCQNVRHAIE
-189 QYQRDRDPREP
+189 QYKTDRDPREP
-200 LFALAR
+200 LFAFAR

-217 VQFCTHL
+217 VSFCTQL

-231 LPFNRGTVSGGS
+231 LPFNRGTASGGS

-252 ATAYLWDQILTP
+252 ATAYLWEQILTP

-282 PRTGRK
+282 RRTGRK
-288 THRQIFPRYH
+288 TYKQIFPRYH
-298 QLDVVCSLLADVA
+298 QLDVVRSLLADVA
-311 AHGAGRCYLG
+311 VHGAGRCYLG
-321 QHSAGSGKSNSIA
+321 QHSAGSGKSHSIA

-340 GDIIHNGE
+340 GDITHNGE

-388 STKTEQLKQ
+388 SSKTEQLKQ

-406 ICTLQTFPELCR
+406 ICTLQTFPELCSQ
-418 ELDEAPQGRRYAVII
+418 LDQAPQGRRYAVII
-433 DEAHCSQGSKASAA
+433 DEAHSSQGSKASAA
-447 LNQALAADGALPED
+447 LNQAIAADGALPDD
-461 IDVEDFINTAIEDFV
+461 IDVEDFINTAIEA
-476 NTVIEQRLQ
+476 RMR
-485 SRGLRPNASYFAFTA
+485 SRRLRPNASYFAFTA

-506 RELFGTPLPP
+506 LEIFGTPLPP
-516 NGESKIGRRPFHA
+516 DGEGKIGRRPFHV

-540 ILNVLQYYI
+540 ILNVLQYYT
-549 PISSYY
+549 PINSFY
-555 RLVKTIE
+555 RLIKTIE
-562 ADPLFDSKRARS
+562 ADPLFDSKRARA

-596 HFLDAVLPLR
+596 HFLDDVLPLR

-624 VQYFHAIRRYLLER
+624 VQYFHAVRTYLGER

-650 EHDFGDGPVSEA
+650 DHDFGDGPVSEA
-662 CLNGFPSSEITS
+662 SLNGFASSDITS

-692 GYDEPLLQSMYV
+692 GYDEPLLQAMYV

-752 TLLSEATDPNKL
+752 TLLSEATDANKL

-775 VYTWEQVEEFVA
+775 VYSWEQVEEFVA
-787 LFLSNSDR
+787 LFLGNSDR
-795 DALQPILNQC
+795 EALQPILNQC
-805 RYIYNEQLNEDD
+805 RQIYSEQLNEDD

-841 GNPEWEKLSIFL
+841 DNPEWEKLSIFL

-859 LPAPDEDD
+859 LPAPEEDD
-867 LTTGMLELIDMDSYR
+867 LTKGMLELIDMDSYR
-882 IDKQNQQRIA
+882 IEKQEQRSVP
-892 LPDDDA
+892 LPDQDS
-898 TLDPAPVSGGG
+898 TLDPAPVSAGG
-909 FKTPPELDPLSVI
+909 FGPEPELEPLSVI
-922 LTSFNDQYGTSFSDE
+922 VTNFNEQFGTSFSDE
-937 DRIRRLIR
+937 DRIHRLIR
-945 DEIVPQVA
+945 DEIAPQVA

-991 YKQFKDNSLFRNFV
+991 YKQFKDNPLFRNFV
-1005 RDLVTRLINDNSGK
+1005 RRIVERMVEPDSI
-1019 SP
+1019 

>member
-1 MPTNTS
+1 MPTDTS

-16 RAMTGRTYL
+16 RAMTGRTHL
-25 LEPPHQATSSSV
+25 LEPPHQPTPSAV

-56 HCVDLMQLQG
+56 FCLDLVQLQG

-72 PQIAEAVAIG
+72 PAVAEAVQIS
-82 VDGPTRRQFLARV
+82 VDGPTRRHFLARL
-95 EKQIAQRGVVD
+95 EKQIGLRGVVE

-128 GNSRAAELFAR
+128 GNSRATELFAQ
-139 NRFSLCRQL
+139 NRFSLTRQL
-148 AYSNDQTRRAL
+148 AYSSDQSRRAL

-177 NLTCQDVQHAIR
+177 NLTCQNARHAIE
-189 QYQRDRDPREP
+189 QYKTDRDPREP
-200 LFALAR
+200 LFAFAR
-206 CLVHFAVDEQE
+206 CLVHFALDEQE

-224 QGKDSDF
+224 QGQDSDF
-231 LPFNRGTVSGGS
+231 LPFNRGTASGGS
-243 GNPPNPDGL
+243 GNTPNPDGL
-252 ATAYLWDQILTP
+252 ATAYLWEQILAP

-282 PRTGRK
+282 RRTGRK
-288 THRQIFPRYH
+288 TYKQIFPRYH
-298 QLDVVCSLLADVA
+298 QLDVVRSLLADVA

-321 QHSAGSGKSNSIA
+321 QHSAGSGKSHSIA

-340 GDIIHNGE
+340 GDITHNGE

-362 LDEQLRNNILD
+362 LDEQLRDNILN
-373 FMQVGATVGAVTGRG
+373 FTQVEATVGAVTGRG
-388 STKTEQLKQ
+388 SSKTEQLKQ

-406 ICTLQTFPELCR
+406 ICTLQTFPELCSQ
-418 ELDEAPQGRRYAVII
+418 LDQAPRGRRYAVII
-433 DEAHCSQGSKASAA
+433 DEAHSSQGSKASAS
-447 LNQALAADGALPED
+447 LNQALASEEQPLSEGTD
-461 IDVEDFINTAIEDFV
+461 IEDFV
-476 NTVIEQRLQ
+476 NTVIEERIR
-485 SRGLRPNASYFAFTA
+485 SRKLMSNASYFAFTA

-506 RELFGTPLPP
+506 LELFGTPLPP
-516 NGESKIGRRPFHA
+516 DGEGKIGRRPFHV

-540 ILNVLQYYI
+540 ILNVLDYYT

-596 HFLDAVLPLR
+596 HFLDDVVPLR

-624 VQYFHAIRRYLLER
+624 VQYFHAVRTYLGER
-638 RSPYLPIVAFSG
+638 RSQYLPIVAFSG
-650 EHDFGDGPVSEA
+650 DHDFGDGPVSEA
-662 CLNGFPSSEITS
+662 SLNGFPSSEITS

-692 GYDEPLLQSMYV
+692 GYDEPLLQAMYV

-721 RAAPGKKRVFILDFQ
+721 RAAAGKKRVFILDFQ

-741 VEAAFADYYKT
+741 VEAAFAAYYKT
-752 TLLSEATDPNKL
+752 TLLSEETDPNKL

-787 LFLSNSDR
+787 LFLGNSDR
-795 DALQPILNQC
+795 EALQPILNHC
-805 RYIYNEQLNEDD
+805 RQIYTDQLNEDD
-817 QVAFKSKAKAFVRS
+817 QVAFKNKAKAFVRS

-841 GNPEWEKLSIFL
+841 DNPEWEKLSIFL

-859 LPAPDEDD
+859 LPAPEEDD
-867 LTTGMLELIDMDSYR
+867 LTKGMLELIDMDSYR
-882 IDKQNQQRIA
+882 IEKQEQCSVP
-892 LPDDDA
+892 LPDQDS
-898 TLDPAPVSGGG
+898 TLDPAPVSAGG
-909 FKTPPELDPLSVI
+909 FKPEPELNPLSAI
-922 LTSFNDQYGTSFSDE
+922 LTNFNEQHGTNFSDE

-953 QDQRYRNAKANTPN
+953 QDQRYRNARANTPN
-967 TAAIELDA
+967 TAGIELDA
-975 ALNRAVDPL
+975 ALNRAMDPL

-991 YKQFKDNSLFRNFV
+991 YKQFKDNPLFRNFV
-1005 RDLVTRLINDNSGK
+1005 RGIVEQLVDSNLGEIC
-1019 SP
+1019 

>member
-1 MPTNTS
+1 MPTDTS

-16 RAMTGRTYL
+16 RAMTGRTHL
-25 LEPPHQATSSSV
+25 LEPPHQTTSTAV

-44 WLLGDPRHYDRS
+44 WLLGDPRHYDRNF
-56 HCVDLMQLQG
+56 CLDLVQLQG

-72 PQIAEAVAIG
+72 PAVAEAVQIS
-82 VDGPTRRQFLARV
+82 VDGPTRRQFLARL
-95 EKQIAQRGVVD
+95 EKQIGQRGVVE

-115 PHEIQLFYGTPSP
+115 PHEIRLFYGTPSP
-128 GNSRAAELFAR
+128 GNSRAAELFAQ
-139 NRFSLCRQL
+139 NRFSLTRQL

-167 LPVATFELKN
+167 LPMATFELKN
-177 NLTCQDVQHAIR
+177 NLTCQNVRHAIE
-189 QYQRDRDPREP
+189 QYKTDRDPREP
-200 LFALAR
+200 LFAFAR

-217 VQFCTHL
+217 VSFCTQL

-231 LPFNRGTVSGGS
+231 LPFNRGTASGGK

-252 ATAYLWDQILTP
+252 ATAYLWEQILTP

-282 PRTGRK
+282 RRTGRK
-288 THRQIFPRYH
+288 TYKQIFPRYH
-298 QLDVVCSLLADVA
+298 QLDVVRSLLADVA

-321 QHSAGSGKSNSIA
+321 QHSAGSGKSHSIA

-340 GDIIHNGE
+340 GDITHNGE

-388 STKTEQLKQ
+388 SSKTEQLKQ

-418 ELDEAPQGRRYAVII
+418 QLDQAPQGRRYAVII
-433 DEAHCSQGSKASAA
+433 DEAHSSQGSKASAA
-447 LNQALAADGALPED
+447 LNQALTSEETTLSEETD
-461 IDVEDFINTAIEDFV
+461 IEDFV
-476 NTVIEQRLQ
+476 NTVIEERMR
-485 SRGLRPNASYFAFTA
+485 SRKLMNSASYFAFTA
-500 TAKAKT
+500 TAKPKT
-506 RELFGTPLPP
+506 LELFGTPLPP
-516 NGESKIGRRPFHA
+516 DGEGKVGRRPFHK

-535 IEEKF
+535 IQEKF
-540 ILNVLQYYI
+540 ILNVLDYYT
-549 PISSYY
+549 PINSFY

-596 HFLDAVLPLR
+596 HFLDDVLPLR

-624 VQYFHAIRRYLLER
+624 VQYFHAVRTYLGER

-650 EHDFGDGPVSEA
+650 DHDFGDGPVSEA
-662 CLNGFPSSEITS
+662 SLNGFPSSEITS

-692 GYDEPLLQSMYV
+692 GYDEPLLQAMYV

-721 RAAPGKKRVFILDFQ
+721 RAAAGKKRVFVLDFQ

-752 TLLSEATDPNKL
+752 TLLSEETDPNKL

-775 VYTWEQVEEFVA
+775 VYTWEQVEEFVG

-795 DALQPILNQC
+795 EALQPILNQC
-805 RYIYNEQLNEDD
+805 RQIYTEQLNEDD

-841 GNPEWEKLSIFL
+841 DNPEWEKLSIFL

-859 LPAPDEDD
+859 LPAPEEDD
-867 LTTGMLELIDMDSYR
+867 LTKGMLELIDMDSYR
-882 IDKQNQQRIA
+882 IDKQKPGSLP

-909 FKTPPELDPLSVI
+909 FKPEPELDPLSVI
-922 LTSFNDQYGTSFSDE
+922 VTNFNEQYGTSFNDE

-945 DEIVPQVA
+945 DEIAPQVA
-953 QDQRYRNAKANTPN
+953 QDQRYRNAKVNTPN
-967 TAAIELDA
+967 TARYL
-975 ALNRAVDPL
+975 
-984 FLDQTEF
+984 
-991 YKQFKDNSLFRNFV
+991 
-1005 RDLVTRLINDNSGK
+1005 SGK
-1019 SP
+1019 LSARGA

>member
-16 RAMTGRTYL
+16 RAMTGRTHL
-25 LEPPHQATSSSV
+25 LEPPHQPTPSTV

-56 HCVDLMQLQG
+56 FCLDLVQLQG

-72 PQIAEAVAIG
+72 PTVAEAVQIS
-82 VDGPTRRQFLARV
+82 VDGPTRRQFLSRL
-95 EKQIAQRGVVD
+95 EKQIGQRGVVE

-128 GNSRAAELFAR
+128 GNSRAAELFAQ
-139 NRFSLCRQL
+139 NRFSLTRQL
-148 AYSNDQTRRAL
+148 AYSPDQTRRAL

-177 NLTCQDVQHAIR
+177 NLTCQNVRHAIEQYR
-189 QYQRDRDPREP
+189 QDRDPREP
-200 LFALAR
+200 LFAFAR

-217 VQFCTHL
+217 VSFCTQL

-231 LPFNRGTVSGGS
+231 LPFNRGTASGGS

-252 ATAYLWDQILTP
+252 ATAYLWEQILTP

-282 PRTGRK
+282 RRTGRK
-288 THRQIFPRYH
+288 TYKQIFPRFH
-298 QLDVVCSLLADVA
+298 QLDVERSLLADVA

-321 QHSAGSGKSNSIA
+321 QHSAGSGKSHSIA

-340 GDIIHNGE
+340 GDITHNGE

-388 STKTEQLKQ
+388 SSKTEQLKQ

-418 ELDEAPQGRRYAVII
+418 QLDEDPQGRRYAVII
-433 DEAHCSQGSKASAA
+433 DEAHSSQGSKASAA
-447 LNQALAADGALPED
+447 LNQAIAADGALPED
-461 IDVEDFINTAIEDFV
+461 IDVEDFINTAIEA
-476 NTVIEQRLQ
+476 RMR
-485 SRGLRPNASYFAFTA
+485 SRRLRPNASYFAFTA

-506 RELFGTPLPP
+506 LEIFGTPLPQD
-516 NGESKIGRRPFHA
+516 GKGKVGRRPFHV

-540 ILNVLQYYI
+540 ILNVLQYYT
-549 PISSYY
+549 PINSFY
-555 RLVKTIE
+555 RLIKTIE
-562 ADPLFDSKRARS
+562 ADPLFDSKRARA

-596 HFLDAVLPLR
+596 HFLDDVVPLR

-624 VQYFHAIRRYLLER
+624 VQYFHAVREYLRER
-638 RSPYLPIVAFSG
+638 RSPFLPIVAFSG
-650 EHDFGDGPVSEA
+650 DHDFGDGPVSEA
-662 CLNGFPSSEITS
+662 SLNGFASSEITS

-683 LICADKFQT
+683 LICANKFQT
-692 GYDEPLLQSMYV
+692 GYDEPLLQAMYV

-741 VEAAFADYYKT
+741 VQAAFADYYKT
-752 TLLSEATDPNKL
+752 TLLSEATDANKL

-775 VYTWEQVEEFVA
+775 VYSWEQVEEFVA
-787 LFLSNSDR
+787 LFLGNSDR
-795 DALQPILNQC
+795 EALQPILNQC
-805 RYIYNEQLNEDD
+805 RQIYSEQLNEDD

-841 GNPEWEKLSIFL
+841 DNPEWEKLSIFL

-859 LPAPDEDD
+859 LPAPEEDD
-867 LTTGMLELIDMDSYR
+867 LTKGMLELIDMESYR
-882 IDKQNQQRIA
+882 IDKQKPGSLP

-898 TLDPAPVSGGG
+898 TLNPAPVSGGG
-909 FKTPPELDPLSVI
+909 FKPELDPLSVI
-922 LTSFNDQYGTSFSDE
+922 VTNFNEQYGTSFNDE

-945 DEIVPQVA
+945 DEIAPQVA

-967 TAAIELDA
+967 TAEIELDA
-975 ALNRAVDPL
+975 ALNRVVDPL

-991 YKQFKDNSLFRNFV
+991 YKQFKDNDLFRNFV
-1005 RDLVTRLINDNSGK
+1005 REIVKKLITD
-1019 SP
+1019 